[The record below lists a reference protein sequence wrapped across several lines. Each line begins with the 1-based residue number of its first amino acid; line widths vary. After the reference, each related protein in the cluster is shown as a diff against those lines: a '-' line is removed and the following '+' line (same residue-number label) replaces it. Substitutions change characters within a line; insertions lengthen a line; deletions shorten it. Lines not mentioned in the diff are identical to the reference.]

1 MQAFIR
7 SHWGV
12 GVPPFFRGWLWG
24 LFICV
29 LSLDV
34 FEFVVCFSVVR
45 GFETPAQTSNR
56 PYSN

>member
-12 GVPPFFRGWLWG
+12 GVAPFFRGWLWG

-29 LSLDV
+29 LSLV
-34 FEFVVCFSVVR
+34 MFEFVVCFSVVGGVR
-45 GFETPAQTSNR
+45 DPHADQ
-56 PYSN
+56 